1 VRLFVAVWPP
11 VDVVERLSELPRPAV
26 DGVRWTTPDQW
37 HVTIRFLGEVADPT
51 SVSGRLGSE
60 PLPACEAVMGPTSE
74 CATASVLWLPVTGL
88 EPLAE
93 VVGRL
98 TGEIGLPPEATFRGH
113 LTLARARRGAHR
125 RVLRRLP
132 PLECAAR
139 WDVTEVTVVASTL
152 GGTGSRY
159 DVLDRVRLGP

>member
-1 VRLFVAVWPP
+1 
-11 VDVVERLSELPRPAV
+11 
-26 DGVRWTTPDQW
+26 
-37 HVTIRFLGEVADPT
+37 
-51 SVSGRLGSE
+51 
-60 PLPACEAVMGPTSE
+60 MGPTSE
-74 CATASVLWLPVTGL
+74 CATASVLWLPVRGL

-98 TGEIGLPPEATFRGH
+98 TGDIGLPPEAAFRGH

-132 PLECAAR
+132 PLKCAAR
-139 WDVTEVTVVASTL
+139 WDVSEVTVVASTL